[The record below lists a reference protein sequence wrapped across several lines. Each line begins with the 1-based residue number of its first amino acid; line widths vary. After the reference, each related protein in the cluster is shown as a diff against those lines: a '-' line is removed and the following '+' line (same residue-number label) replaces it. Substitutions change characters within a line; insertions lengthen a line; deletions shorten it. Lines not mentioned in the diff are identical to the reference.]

1 MNTIPYF
8 ESINQKYPVNVK
20 SLFIQFLLLVLVSA
34 SLNAQTY
41 IGIQT
46 SNARLAPLI
55 KGGQDTLRKQF
66 EAKGLKWPAKYI
78 YMRSFKYEKELEIWV
93 KNDVKDT
100 FQLFKI
106 YKICHTSGKMGPK
119 RKQGDMQVPEGFY
132 YISEFNP
139 NSNYHLALGLDYPNI
154 SDRSKSHGGD
164 LGGDIFIHGSCVS
177 VGCIPILDNQI
188 EEVYMLAAISRQQG
202 QDYIPVHIY
211 PIRYNL
217 ANSATFLKNQIRD
230 DKEWDKFNTELEESF
245 NYFQICHRLPLVA
258 VNSKGD
264 YVVK

>member
-1 MNTIPYF
+1 M
-8 ESINQKYPVNVK
+8 INLK
-20 SLFIQFLLLVLVSA
+20 SLFLLSFILASA
-34 SLNAQTY
+34 LSSLRAQNY

-46 SNARLAPLI
+46 TNARLAPLL
-55 KGGQDTLRKQF
+55 KTGEDTLRKQF

-78 YMRSFKYEKELEIWV
+78 YMRSFKYEKELEVWV
-93 KNDVKDT
+93 KNDIRDT
-100 FQLFKI
+100 FQVFKV

-154 SDRSKSHGGD
+154 SDRLKSGSSD
-164 LGGDIFIHGSCVS
+164 PGGDIYIHGSCVS

-188 EEVYMLAAISRQQG
+188 EEVYMLAAISKQEG

-230 DKEWDKFNTELEESF
+230 DKDWARFNVGLESSF
-245 NYFQICHRLPLVA
+245 NYFQQYHRLPVVA
-258 VNSKGD
+258 VNSRGD
-264 YVVK
+264 YVIR

>member
-1 MNTIPYF
+1 
-8 ESINQKYPVNVK
+8 VNLK
-20 SLFIQFLLLVLVSA
+20 SLFIQFLLLVIVSA

-46 SNARLAPLI
+46 SNSRLAPLI
-55 KGGQDTLRKQF
+55 KGDQDTLRKQF

-154 SDRSKSHGGD
+154 SDRTKSSAGD
-164 LGGDIFIHGSCVS
+164 PGGDIFIHGSCVS

-188 EEVYMLAAISRQQG
+188 EEVYMLAAISRQEG
-202 QDYIPVHIY
+202 EDYIPVHIY
-211 PIRYNL
+211 PIRYDL
-217 ANSATFLKNQIRD
+217 PGSATFLKSQIRD
-230 DKEWDKFNTELEESF
+230 DKEWEKFNTELEYSF
-245 NYFQICHRLPLVA
+245 NYFQTCHRLPVVA